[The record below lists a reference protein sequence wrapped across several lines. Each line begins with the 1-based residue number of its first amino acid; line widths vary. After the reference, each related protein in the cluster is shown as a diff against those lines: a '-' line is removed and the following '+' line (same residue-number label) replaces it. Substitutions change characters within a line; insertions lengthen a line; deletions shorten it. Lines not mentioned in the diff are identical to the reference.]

1 MAEGSLEAAAKT
13 DSGTDAAV
21 GAAAAA
27 SSGKVAPRPER
38 RISADSAWL
47 KGVGLRVRSLTS
59 GVDAVAGLLPP
70 KLTAFS
76 SGAEPSA
83 SSTSIAPVDG
93 DGGAGGEAE
102 SMFAGVDG
110 QAAVRSMDCV
120 V

>member
-1 MAEGSLEAAAKT
+1 MAEGSLAAAAKT
-13 DSGTDAAV
+13 DSGTDADEGAV
-21 GAAAAA
+21 AAA

-59 GVDAVAGLLPP
+59 GEDVVAGSLPP

-83 SSTSIAPVDG
+83 SSISIAPVDG
-93 DGGAGGEAE
+93 DGGAGGGAE
-102 SMFAGVDG
+102 SMLAGKDV
-110 QAAVRSMDCV
+110 QAVVRSV